1 MDTQISIPIS
11 TSQFLDLA
19 AFLRENG
26 DSRDPV
32 EMVSVAIEYWI
43 DNASWKPDDLLHQP
57 KISSLGYIWKNLFLP
72 HGTEIRMTY
81 KGTNFRAHVMDDE
94 FLYDG
99 APSSPGAMVNAVS
112 GTSRNAWRDLW
123 IKRPDDK
130 DWVSALRCRP
140 TASRN
145 Q

>member
-1 MDTQISIPIS
+1 MNTQLSIPIS
-11 TSQFLDLA
+11 TSQFLELA
-19 AFLRENG
+19 AFLREN
-26 DSRDPV
+26 DDPRDPV

-43 DNASWKPDDLLHQP
+43 DNASWKPDDLLHKP
-57 KISSLGYIWKNLFLP
+57 KASSLGYIWKNLFLP

-81 KGTNFRAHVMDDE
+81 KGKNYRAHVMDDQ
-94 FLYDG
+94 FIYDG
-99 APSSPGAMVNAVS
+99 EQSSPGAMVNTVS

-140 TASRN
+140 SSDRE